1 MPFNHPKI
9 SILTPSYN
17 QNKYIE
23 ENIRSVLAQ
32 NYPNFEHI
40 IIDGGSSDNTLE
52 IIKKYAHLKYVSEK
66 DLGQADALNKGIKMS
81 SGDIIGWINS
91 DDYYLKNAF
100 FQVAEEF
107 VSGDYEWIIGNI
119 INKYEASGKY
129 LYPLIPKDFQL
140 TYKSITSQ
148 KYIINQQGTFFRKSL
163 IEKAGLWNINYYM
176 AADFD
181 LWLRAI
187 KLSEP
192 KMIFNKYWAVYRIHE
207 AQKTSF
213 KNMLRQFTEHNKIF
227 LNENVALNRILVFDV
242 LGLYKIFRSSLKH
255 IAKILL
261 LKMGLIKK
269 NNFLMSPIRKHI
281 YFDKL

>member
-1 MPFNHPKI
+1 
-9 SILTPSYN
+9 
-17 QNKYIE
+17 
-23 ENIRSVLAQ
+23 
-32 NYPNFEHI
+32 
-40 IIDGGSSDNTLE
+40 
-52 IIKKYAHLKYVSEK
+52 
-66 DLGQADALNKGIKMS
+66 MS
-81 SGDIIGWINS
+81 SGDIVGWLNS
-91 DDYYLKNAF
+91 DDYYLKDTF
-100 FQVAEEF
+100 FQVADEF
-107 VSGDYEWIIGNI
+107 ISGKCEWIIGNI

-129 LYPLIPKDFQL
+129 LYPLIPKNFQL
-140 TYKSITSQ
+140 TYTSITSQ
-148 KYIINQQGTFFRKSL
+148 KYVINQQGTFFRKAF

-192 KMIFNKYWAVYRIHE
+192 KMMLDKYWAVYRIHE

-213 KNMLRQFTEHNKIF
+213 KNIFRQFVEHNKIF
-227 LNENVALNRILVFDV
+227 LNENVALKRILVFDA
-242 LGLYKIFRSSLKH
+242 LGLNRMFKSSLKH

-269 NNFLMSPIRKHI
+269 DDFLMSPIRKNI